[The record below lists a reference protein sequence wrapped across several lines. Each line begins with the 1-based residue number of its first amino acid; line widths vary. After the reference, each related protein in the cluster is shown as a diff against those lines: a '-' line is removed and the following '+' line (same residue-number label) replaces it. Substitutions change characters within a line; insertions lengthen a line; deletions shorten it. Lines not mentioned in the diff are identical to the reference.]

1 MLQDIYLLFQQIAS
15 LKEFLSASLLLHPN
29 DFRILTRKL
38 RNEELNRLTVE
49 KFKVVSKTPITLVL
63 DNIRSMHNV
72 GAMFRTAD
80 AFKLER
86 ILLCG
91 ITAVPPHRDIR
102 KTALGADET
111 VEWTYFKEAKEAI
124 ESLKEYRICA
134 LEQAENSTSLRDF
147 KYTEGKLALIVGNEI
162 DGVQQELLD
171 FCNDIIEIPQFG
183 TKHSFNVSVS
193 TGISLWEL
201 FNKINAK

>member
-1 MLQDIYLLFQQIAS
+1 M
-15 LKEFLSASLLLHPN
+15 
-29 DFRILTRKL
+29 TRKL

-49 KFKVVSKTPITLVL
+49 KFKIVSKTPITLVL
-63 DNIRSMHNV
+63 DNVRSMHNV
-72 GAMFRTAD
+72 GSIFRTAD
-80 AFKLER
+80 AFKIEQ

-102 KTALGADET
+102 KTALGADES
-111 VEWTYFKEAKEAI
+111 VDWKYFETTQEAI
-124 ESLKEYRICA
+124 ETLKNYHICA
-134 LEQAENSTSLRDF
+134 LEQAEDSVPLRDF
-147 KYTEGKLALIVGNEI
+147 EHTEGKLALIVGNEV

-171 FCNDIIEIPQFG
+171 LCNDIIEIPQFG

-193 TGISLWEL
+193 TAICLWEL